1 MILIDTQ
8 KEEFS
13 KLKDIRVFGK
23 ISHENRFNGDLLV
36 IGLGG
41 VGRQVLCA
49 LKGMLQD
56 KITTEDN
63 ISFLYLDSSIPEM
76 EQTIEDSKENI
87 GLNATEVISIYRPN
101 LENILADGIKN
112 NPVHPN
118 LANWMDTEFPAINI
132 GTDGAKGNRQIG
144 RLMFSNAYED
154 IRALLFDKL
163 EDMYYKLSGDTL
175 DVIIISGVAGGT
187 GSGILTDLTYN
198 VRAYAKA
205 KKWNNVRVGGC
216 LLMPDVLYGNAS
228 INSDPELV
236 YRLNANGC
244 ATMKEVD
251 YLMRLSDKN
260 DVYTYESTTH
270 RMSIRDNLF
279 DSCMLVS
286 GKKDEQGYIPEGF
299 IYRDTAKFLYKLSC
313 NKYIGNN
320 DVDTSRKLIRDV
332 FFDNTDKEVTS
343 WKMEADDTIKNS
355 NCYYKI
361 VSESDYII
369 PVQAMENICEDEVF
383 TKAYKKL
390 FVPPF
395 SDEKI
400 AEDIADALSDLKKFL
415 EEAPGEQI
423 SLNVSGLINFN
434 RFEKPVYKMIK
445 KGQDN
450 LREKLGSEL
459 ESLDKEIPVMV
470 KSIKNKL
477 WASLDTI
484 ITRYLKLYGPFA
496 AIDVIG
502 APGVGVTDSSRGMV
516 AEINKLLEI
525 HKNYRPSGEFERIID
540 SIKEIVAKRFFTFPS
555 AKRETE
561 SGYYD
566 ACIKEALEVERTK
579 IMDGINAADLFGDTV
594 RWLQQRA
601 EHLDEVYSQFG
612 EDLKNSVGDLA
623 AEGRV
628 TVSNALKDAPYH
640 EFLPE
645 DFVNEKR
652 VNLFKEGL
660 INLMLSNEIN
670 IDNGRVVPVKD
681 EMEKIYREMFSG
693 IGAFGPEKMMAVA
706 FSPKKLD
713 ETDLNVM
720 FGSPSNDRRDDVMHS
735 AASAFV
741 KEISREQELCAIRP
755 DFRKCLISKKY
766 ISVPNMMPYFSK
778 AVKQL
783 LMAAPYN
790 EKEDTITLNPG
801 EIEISTETMFVG
813 VPLCAMDCAEDM
825 QKAYNSVSDY
835 KGLHIDEM
843 NRDMRNYPDIVNIS
857 Q

>member
-49 LKGMLQD
+49 LKGMLSD
-56 KITTEDN
+56 KITAEDN
-63 ISFLYLDSSIPEM
+63 ISFLYVDSSIPEM
-76 EQTIEDSKENI
+76 ELTIEDSKENI
-87 GLNATEVISIYRPN
+87 GLNALEVISIYRPN

-118 LANWMDTEFPAINI
+118 LANWMDPEFPDISI

-154 IRALLFDKL
+154 IRVLLFDKL
-163 EDMYYKLSGDTL
+163 EELHDRVSGDTL
-175 DVIIISGVAGGT
+175 DVIVITGVAGGT

-198 VRAYAKA
+198 IRAYAKA

-216 LLMPDVLYGNAS
+216 LLMPDVLYGNKAVA
-228 INSDPELV
+228 SDPELV

-251 YLMRLSDKN
+251 YLMKLSEKN

-279 DSCMLVS
+279 DACMLVS

-299 IYRDTAKFLYKLSC
+299 IFQNTANFLYKLSC

-320 DVDTSRKLIRDV
+320 DVDTSKKLLRDV
-332 FFDNTDKEVTS
+332 FFDSSDKEVTS
-343 WKMEADDTIKNS
+343 WKMDADEVIKSS
-355 NCYYKI
+355 NCYYKV

-369 PVQAMENICEDEVF
+369 PVKAMENISESEFF

-395 SDEKI
+395 SDEQI
-400 AEDIADALSDLKKFL
+400 AADIADALGDLKKFL
-415 EEAPGEQI
+415 EEAPGDQI

-434 RFEKPVYKMIK
+434 QFERPVYKMIK

-450 LREKLGSEL
+450 LRENMGKKLEAV
-459 ESLDKEIPVMV
+459 DKEIPVMI

-477 WASLDTI
+477 WSSLDSI
-484 ITRYLKLYGPFA
+484 ISRYLRMYGPFA

-502 APGVGVTDSSRGMV
+502 APGVGMTDSSKGMV
-516 AEINKLLEI
+516 AEINKLAEI
-525 HKNYRPSGEFERIID
+525 HRNYTPTGEFERIID
-540 SIKEIVAKRFFTFPS
+540 SIKAIVAKRFFTFPS

-561 SGYYD
+561 AGYYD
-566 ACIKEALEVERTK
+566 ACVKETLEAERTRL
-579 IMDGINAADLFGDTV
+579 MDGINSADLFGDTV
-594 RWLQQRA
+594 RWLKQRA
-601 EHLDEVYSQFG
+601 EHLDEIYSQFG
-612 EDLKNSVGDLA
+612 EDLKNAVEDLA
-623 AEGRV
+623 SEGKA
-628 TVSNALKDAPYH
+628 TVGSVLKDAPYH
-640 EFLPE
+640 DFLPE
-645 DFVNEKR
+645 DFITEKR

-660 INLMLSNEIN
+660 INLMLNNESN

-693 IGAFGPEKMMAVA
+693 IGAFGPEKMMTVA
-706 FSPKKLD
+706 FSPKKIN
-713 ETDLNVM
+713 EQDLNVM
-720 FGSPSNDRRDDVMHS
+720 FGSPNNDRREDILS
-735 AASAFV
+735 KAAAAFV
-741 KEISREQELCAIRP
+741 REIKEEQELCVMNADI
-755 DFRKCLISKKY
+755 KSKLISRKY

-783 LMAAPYN
+783 LISEPYN
-790 EKEDTITLNPG
+790 EKEDSITLNPG
-801 EIEISTETMFVG
+801 EIEISIDTMFVG
-813 VPLCAMDCAEDM
+813 VPLCAMECSEDM
-825 QKAYNSVSDY
+825 QKAYNSVTGY
-835 KGLHIDEM
+835 KGLHVDEM
-843 NRDMRNYPDIVNIS
+843 NRDMRNYPDIVSIA
-857 Q
+857 